1 MLKNGKSVTA
11 MNTKT
16 EKPKVC
22 DKKTEKPIEKI
33 AKTAKPK
40 IPMPPS
46 KGVHQQREAN
56 HKGFVKEEEVSR
68 VLSGFSL
75 ALRPRKIQT
84 FFPNLRLILASVYNS
99 NHVSVKQ

>member
-16 EKPKVC
+16 EKPKVF
-22 DKKTEKPIEKI
+22 DTKTEKPIEKI

-40 IPMPPS
+40 IPMPLE
-46 KGVHQQREAN
+46 GVHQQREAN

-68 VLSGFSL
+68 LLSGFSL